1 MARERL
7 EKHQTRMKFSICSS
21 LYYSIW
27 DQSTVLCS
35 LSCSKTPFQ
44 KISHEELNVSCPA
57 KRSDLSV
64 GLDGNRFTK
73 LEIDEIGEM
82 QIQYSAQ
89 VKTSPKLVPISKLS
103 ERGTGSLD
111 EVALP
116 YLFPSR
122 YAPADRMRAIAMD
135 LFGHIQGNFNI
146 AMAIEDWL
154 YGNIAYQV
162 GVSGEQSW
170 ALDTMENRAG
180 VCRDFAH
187 LGIALCRALTV
198 PARYCTVYSY
208 QLQPQDF
215 HAVFEVYIA
224 GSWYVVDGTRMSPLN
239 GMVRIATG
247 RDASDAAVAT
257 LFGGVAGQGIAV
269 DIQLANVQEEE
280 FVPVTRDSLREAGK
294 AFFLS

>member
-1 MARERL
+1 
-7 EKHQTRMKFSICSS
+7 MKFSICSS
-21 LYYSIW
+21 LYYNIW

-35 LSCSKTPFQ
+35 LSCSETPGQ
-44 KISHEELNVSCPA
+44 KICNEELTVSCPA

-73 LEIDEIGEM
+73 LEIDALGEM

-89 VKTSPKLVPISKLS
+89 VETSPKGVPINELS
-103 ERGTGSLD
+103 EQGRGSLD

-146 AMAIEDWL
+146 ALAIEDWL
-154 YGNIAYQV
+154 YEHISYQV
-162 GVSGEQSW
+162 GASGEQSW

-187 LGIALCRALTV
+187 LGIALCRALTI

-208 QLQPQDF
+208 QLQLQDF

-224 GSWYVVDGTRMSPLN
+224 GSWYVIDGTRMAPLN
-239 GMVRIATG
+239 GMVRIGTG

-257 LFGGVAGQGIAV
+257 LFGGVTGQGIAV
-269 DIQLANVQEEE
+269 DVQLVNIQDEE

>member
-1 MARERL
+1 
-7 EKHQTRMKFSICSS
+7 MKFSICSS
-21 LYYSIW
+21 LYYHIS

-35 LSCSKTPFQ
+35 LSCSETPFQ
-44 KISHEELNVSCPA
+44 RIFNEELMVSCPA

-73 LEIDEIGEM
+73 LEIDELGEM
-82 QIQYSAQ
+82 QIQYSAL
-89 VKTSPKLVPISKLS
+89 VETSPKAVPINELS
-103 ERGTGSLD
+103 EQGTGSLD

-122 YAPADRMRAIAMD
+122 YAPADRMRAISMD

-146 AMAIEDWL
+146 ALAIEDWL
-154 YGNIAYQV
+154 YEHIAYQV
-162 GVSGEQSW
+162 GASGEQSW

-187 LGIALCRALTV
+187 LGIALCRALTI

-208 QLQPQDF
+208 QLQLQDF

-224 GSWYVVDGTRMSPLN
+224 GSWYVIDGTRMAPLN
-239 GMVRIATG
+239 GMVRIGTG

-257 LFGGVAGQGIAV
+257 LFGGVTGQGIAV
-269 DIQLANVQEEE
+269 DVQLVNIQDEE

>member
-1 MARERL
+1 
-7 EKHQTRMKFSICSS
+7 MKFSICSS
-21 LYYSIW
+21 LYYTVSG
-27 DQSTVLCS
+27 QSTVLCS
-35 LSCSKTPFQ
+35 LSCSERPGQ
-44 KISHEELNVSCPA
+44 KLINEQLTVSRPV

-73 LEIDEIGEM
+73 LDIDEPGDLHV
-82 QIQYSAQ
+82 QYSTLI
-89 VKTSPKLVPISKLS
+89 KTSPDTVPVKDLKDESV
-103 ERGTGSLD
+103 RSLD
-111 EVALP
+111 AVALP

-122 YAPADRMRAIAMD
+122 YAPADRMRAVSMD
-135 LFGHIQGNFNI
+135 LFGNIQGKFNV

-154 YGNIAYQV
+154 YEHISYQA
-162 GVSGEQSW
+162 GSSGEQSW
-170 ALDTMENRAG
+170 ALDTLEAREG

-187 LGIALCRALTV
+187 LGIAFCRALTI

-224 GSWYVVDGTRMSPLN
+224 GNWYVIDGTRKAPLN
-239 GMVRIATG
+239 GMIRIGTG

-257 LFGGVAGQGIAV
+257 LFGGVSGQGIAV
-269 DIQLANVQEEE
+269 DVQVAEEEENE
-280 FVPVTRDSLREAGK
+280 FVPVTRESLREEDK